1 MTTDTEA
8 VVAFANAIHNVP
20 STFDALK
27 SPDLKVDAGFKTFVD
42 IALNPKSNTPPASVN
57 GATYQTTLQDF
68 GYQVESGKVKDLKAG
83 LKKTADQIDRDIEQA
98 K

>member
-1 MTTDTEA
+1 MTTDTAA

-20 STFDALK
+20 STFAALK
-27 SPDLKVDAGFKTFVD
+27 SPDLTVDPGFKTFLD
-42 IALNPKSNTPPASVN
+42 IAQNPHSNTPPASVN
-57 GATYQTTLQDF
+57 GSTYQTTLQDF
-68 GYQVESGKVKDLKAG
+68 GYQYESGKAKDLKAG